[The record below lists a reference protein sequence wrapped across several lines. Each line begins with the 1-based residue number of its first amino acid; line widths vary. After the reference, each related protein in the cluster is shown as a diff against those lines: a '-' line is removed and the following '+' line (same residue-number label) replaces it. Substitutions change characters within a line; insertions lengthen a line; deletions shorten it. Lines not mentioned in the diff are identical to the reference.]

1 MRRNPER
8 VTWFVLIVSFITF
21 CAIVVSVPLGVR
33 AYLYNTTET
42 MPTHITSIRVTVLAK
57 PFGDD
62 QPLPLTRGT
71 SIDLDEL
78 TIITTDDTSQA
89 TLSFFDGSDVTLYN
103 NTLLI
108 LHSAYRPRFSM
119 SPNSAL
125 MSLEVVRGRIRIN
138 VAPQNGTSRRFVAK
152 TPYAEVDLQAGSFA
166 IETNNRQSF
175 ITAREGAAQVTANQ
189 QTIAVAEG
197 EMTMVE
203 TGQPPAAPI
212 SAEQNLL
219 VNGDFSRGFNT
230 IWEPA
235 IYVPS
240 DHLTSTIVFN
250 SDSLWRKIDVL
261 NHITSTIEAVPVG
274 RRTVVKLSSAGTNNI
289 HTEAGIR
296 QSINKDVQDFRSLR
310 VNAFIRLN
318 HQSLLGGGQLGT
330 EFPIMLEIGYRDVNG
345 NDRIWY
351 HGFYYEPPP
360 SSYILYNTPDNSS
373 ESISHFLWYPYESE
387 NLLARTGPDKP
398 AYIKYIRIYASGWI
412 YDAMITDI
420 KLLAED

>member
-1 MRRNPER
+1 MRKNPER
-8 VTWFVLIVSFITF
+8 VTWFVLVTSFIIF

-33 AYLYNTTET
+33 AYLYNTTEI
-42 MPTHITSIRVTVLAK
+42 MPTTATSIRGTVLAK
-57 PFGDD
+57 PLRDD

-71 SIDLDEL
+71 SLDLDKL

-89 TLSFFDGSDVTLYN
+89 TLSFFEGSDVTLYN

-108 LHSAYRPRFSM
+108 LHAAYRPRFSI

-125 MSLEVVRGRIRIN
+125 VSLEIVRGRIRIN
-138 VAPQNGTSRRFVAK
+138 VAPPNGSPRRFAVQ
-152 TPYAEVDLQAGSFA
+152 TPYAAVDLQAGSFA
-166 IETNNRQSF
+166 VEANNRQTF
-175 ITAREGAAQVTANQ
+175 ITAREGTAYVTANR

-197 EMTMVE
+197 EMTLVE
-203 TGQPPAAPI
+203 TGKPPAPPI

-219 VNGDFSRGFNT
+219 VNGNFNRGFT
-230 IWEPA
+230 TMWEPA

-240 DHLTSTIVFN
+240 DHLTGTITITGA
-250 SDSLWRKIDVL
+250 DLWSKADVI

-274 RRTVVKLSSAGTNNI
+274 RRTVIKLSSEGTDNI

-296 QSINKDVQDFRSLR
+296 QAVNKDVQDFRSLR

-318 HQSLLGGGQLGT
+318 YQSLLGGGQLGT
-330 EFPIMLEIGYRDVNG
+330 EFPIMLEIGYRDVEG

-351 HGFYYEPPP
+351 HGFYYDPPP
-360 SSYILYNTPDNSS
+360 SSYILYDTPDNSS

-387 NLLARTGPDKP
+387 NLLARSGPDKP
-398 AYIKYIRIYASGWI
+398 TFIKYIRIYASGWI
-412 YDAMITDI
+412 YDAMITDV